1 MLTYGAASM
10 SLGFFYRTGG
20 EVEWK
25 TSMAFASDPK
35 GMKVLMSE
43 AQNTLAPAI
52 ALLLTS
58 WLARPLIFIVGNAL
72 VASLSSPLRKG
83 KSTSQPGNFNKS
95 DGIQCVGTSGST

>member
-1 MLTYGAASM
+1 M

-43 AQNTLAPAI
+43 AQSTFAPAI
-52 ALLLTS
+52 ALLLVS
-58 WLARPLIFIVGNAL
+58 VLARPLIFIAGNAL
-72 VASLSSPLRKG
+72 VTSLSAPLRRG
-83 KSTSQPGNFNKS
+83 KLTPRPCKFIKS
-95 DGIQCVGTSGST
+95 DKTQCVGMSDPT